1 MGKVFLR
8 SLEGKEPSYHAIS
21 DKEVLSLLHTH
32 EKGLPDHEI
41 EQRLH
46 DFGFNELQAEIP
58 VSAVKILLDQFTSPL
73 IWILMV
79 ALAISFFLGEHID
92 AIVILI
98 IIIVNAGLGF
108 LQEYKAEKSIEALQK
123 LVSLK
128 ATVIRD
134 GKEQKIDSKLLVPGD
149 IILLETGDKVPADGR
164 LLEIYSMHTQ
174 EGPLTGE
181 SQPVTKKLDL
191 FPEKTPLADREN
203 MVYASTIIASGRG
216 KAVVT
221 TTGMRTQVG
230 KIARLIQESHEKLT
244 PLQKKLRSLG
254 KYLTV
259 IVVIVAVI
267 VFLVGVLTGQNATVM
282 FLTAIALAVAAIPE
296 GLPAVITISLALGV
310 QAMIKKNV
318 LIRRLPSVE
327 TLGSVSV
334 ICTDKTG
341 TLTHNQMT
349 VVKIWVNNSIYEIT
363 GSGYCPHGTFLIN
376 KKLVNPDPLQQIL
389 KIGMLCNDAKFQG
402 KEDNREV
409 IGDPTEAALIVSAEK
424 ASLLLSEI
432 LKVEPRVDEI
442 PFSSERKMMTTI
454 HKAKKGPISYTK
466 GSPDVVLKNCD
477 RILVNGRIL
486 RLNREFLKEIAKQN
500 EIFAQEALR
509 VLAMAYS
516 DQIGKKEEVEKKM
529 IFVGLQA
536 MIDPP
541 RDEVKGAIAK
551 CHEAGIRVI
560 MITGDQITTAKAIAT
575 ELGIKGKAVLGEE
588 IEKIDLE
595 KEINNIGIFARVN
608 PEHKLQVVKVLKKQE
623 HVVAMTGDGVNDAP
637 ALKKAD
643 IGVSMGIAG
652 TDVAKEASDMI
663 LTDDNFTSIVNA
675 VEEGRGIFDNIRKF
689 VNYLLSSNLGEITAI
704 LLASLFKLPLPLTAI
719 QLLWVNL
726 VTDGLPATALGL
738 DPHAKEI
745 MKRKPRPA
753 MESIL
758 SKELRQDI
766 LIFGVLVGIGTII
779 LFWLYQESPLIKAQ
793 TMAFT
798 SLVTFEIVRLYTIRS
813 SYKIGIFS
821 NKWLVLAVIVS
832 ILLQLATIYTPL
844 NAIFKTTP
852 LEWMDWGVIAIVSIV
867 LLLLHKLY
875 RVILNWGKKEEVLSK

>member
-1 MGKVFLR
+1 M
-8 SLEGKEPSYHAIS
+8 
-21 DKEVLSLLHTH
+21 
-32 EKGLPDHEI
+32 
-41 EQRLH
+41 
-46 DFGFNELQAEIP
+46 
-58 VSAVKILLDQFTSPL
+58 
-73 IWILMV
+73 
-79 ALAISFFLGEHID
+79 
-92 AIVILI
+92 
-98 IIIVNAGLGF
+98 
-108 LQEYKAEKSIEALQK
+108 
-123 LVSLK
+123 
-128 ATVIRD
+128 
-134 GKEQKIDSKLLVPGD
+134 
-149 IILLETGDKVPADGR
+149 
-164 LLEIYSMHTQ
+164 
-174 EGPLTGE
+174 
-181 SQPVTKKLDL
+181 
-191 FPEKTPLADREN
+191 
-203 MVYASTIIASGRG
+203 
-216 KAVVT
+216 
-221 TTGMRTQVG
+221 
-230 KIARLIQESHEKLT
+230 
-244 PLQKKLRSLG
+244 
-254 KYLTV
+254 
-259 IVVIVAVI
+259 
-267 VFLVGVLTGQNATVM
+267 
-282 FLTAIALAVAAIPE
+282 
-296 GLPAVITISLALGV
+296 
-310 QAMIKKNV
+310 
-318 LIRRLPSVE
+318 
-327 TLGSVSV
+327 
-334 ICTDKTG
+334 
-341 TLTHNQMT
+341 
-349 VVKIWVNNSIYEIT
+349 
-363 GSGYCPHGTFLIN
+363 
-376 KKLVNPDPLQQIL
+376 
-389 KIGMLCNDAKFQG
+389 
-402 KEDNREV
+402 
-409 IGDPTEAALIVSAEK
+409 
-424 ASLLLSEI
+424 
-432 LKVEPRVDEI
+432 
-442 PFSSERKMMTTI
+442 
-454 HKAKKGPISYTK
+454 
-466 GSPDVVLKNCD
+466 
-477 RILVNGRIL
+477 
-486 RLNREFLKEIAKQN
+486 
-500 EIFAQEALR
+500 
-509 VLAMAYS
+509 
-516 DQIGKKEEVEKKM
+516 
-529 IFVGLQA
+529 
-536 MIDPP
+536 
-541 RDEVKGAIAK
+541 
-551 CHEAGIRVI
+551 
-560 MITGDQITTAKAIAT
+560 
-575 ELGIKGKAVLGEE
+575 
-588 IEKIDLE
+588 E